1 VPAHSLIR
9 TKAIVLVRGVI
20 KRASDKSVICS
31 RLRTIALMAFRPF
44 RTCNNIGIII
54 SISAYFLY
62 FVNSAMPSRWSI
74 YVCTLH
80 AGRGGERRRRF
91 SLNFSTVDEQ
101 LLKYLCRVHFTNNLG
116 FPLALRT
123 GEVTFV
129 LTGSSKLG
137 TSCNLALLL
146 MADGDWFLSLS
157 LVGLLCQRASVSMS
171 GKYVITT

>member
-1 VPAHSLIR
+1 MQAHSLIR

-31 RLRTIALMAFRPF
+31 RLRTIALVAFRPF
-44 RTCNNIGIII
+44 RTFNNIGIII
-54 SISAYFLY
+54 FHFCILSLFCQLSHAFSLINIC
-62 FVNSAMPSRWSI
+62 V
-74 YVCTLH
+74 YVTCRKKGKKAASVL
-80 AGRGGERRRRF
+80 
-91 SLNFSTVDEQ
+91 LNFSTVDEQ

-116 FPLALRT
+116 FPLASRT

-157 LVGLLCQRASVSMS
+157 LLGLLCQRAIVSMS